1 MKCKQ
6 KFQIKRQPSRGSSN
20 KRTRVESSQRSSGTK
35 DDKNDGGMPPKS
47 KARQAQ
53 ALPSFGALL
62 SYVLYVSPPF
72 LDRPAAALTVIIL
85 MTTVIVLFLSPLCA
99 RRCKSTS
106 EFTRYPS
113 LPLHLFPSLSFVLV
127 CKQMHVL
134 AKTPGQDRSKKRAKG
149 AAVKPPTRQPQHPQ
163 ESISPNHQR

>member
-1 MKCKQ
+1 MLCTCQNAQINNARQLRLHYPRRRSRRGRVCGGGNKNMKCKQ

-47 KARQAQ
+47 EARQAQ

-62 SYVLYVSPPF
+62 SYVLYVSPS

-106 EFTRYPS
+106 EFTRSPS
-113 LPLHLFPSLSFVLV
+113 LPLSLTLSFRLI
-127 CKQMHVL
+127 H
-134 AKTPGQDRSKKRAKG
+134 SF
-149 AAVKPPTRQPQHPQ
+149 
-163 ESISPNHQR
+163 